1 MEKMKTCP
9 LCGKEMNENTIMQL
23 YGGVPTLLHTCVSEV
38 GIRIQADTKY
48 DVIRKWNTF
57 VTVVSK

>member
-1 MEKMKTCP
+1 MEKIKICP

-23 YGGVPTLLHTCVSEV
+23 SGGVPTLIHPCVSDV
-38 GIRIQADTKY
+38 TIRIQADSKY

-57 VTVVSK
+57 VTVISK